1 MARGFPPYVTSPNN
15 RPMGNGGGSARHSR
29 TFNPLAAVQVTAN
42 ASQLNEANTQVGFS
56 ASGRV
61 VCARVCNASCARVSW
76 IVSFSLLLVFVFA
89 SNFSE
94 CLFVA
99 VLTNESY
106 LDCRHS
112 NVTNSLQP
120 QARSLQPQARSL
132 QPQARSHQPQPQASS
147 CSTATSHVVWHQEK
161 REAIM
166 GVLCTQMIDVSS
178 KAMFERTQT
187 NELYSFCVQY
197 SNVGGDKSGPTG
209 TCKACS
215 TKYSDRH
222 AVLACAFPTTF
233 AK

>member
-1 MARGFPPYVTSPNN
+1 MKPILKSGFQLP
-15 RPMGNGGGSARHSR
+15 
-29 TFNPLAAVQVTAN
+29 AVLFVH
-42 ASQLNEANTQVGFS
+42 
-56 ASGRV
+56 
-61 VCARVCNASCARVSW
+61 VCATPVVPACRG
-76 IVSFSLLLVFVFA
+76 LLPFCCCWCLFVFA
-89 SNFSE
+89 SKFSE

-120 QARSLQPQARSL
+120 QARSLQPQARS
-132 QPQARSHQPQPQASS
+132 HQPQPQAPS

-166 GVLCTQMIDVSS
+166 GVLCTQMIDVPS

-197 SNVGGDKSGPTG
+197 SNVGGGKSAPTG

-222 AVLACAFPTTF
+222 AVLACAFPATF

>member
-1 MARGFPPYVTSPNN
+1 
-15 RPMGNGGGSARHSR
+15 MGNGGGSARHSR

-76 IVSFSLLLVFVFA
+76 IVSFLLLLVFVFA
-89 SNFSE
+89 SKFSE
-94 CLFVA
+94 FLFVA

-132 QPQARSHQPQPQASS
+132 QPQARSHQPQARSHQPQPQAPS

-197 SNVGGDKSGPTG
+197 SNVGGGKSAAPTR

-222 AVLACAFPTTF
+222 AVLACAFPATF